1 MPFIKKILQVLENLC
16 QTINEKSLS
25 LSHIHRK
32 KVVHLKQHPHHSNQ
46 IDRATVHIAQS
57 VWHELIDHMR
67 SAPAHEVCGI
77 LLGTKTTTGTQ
88 LHSYRRLHNVSL
100 NPAHHFQLDPAEWI
114 HCCYNEPNLVGLFHS
129 HPHTAPLPSQEDL
142 ERLPDFASMISVY
155 LIGTLSTASS
165 EPEQDHQQT
174 YPKPASSN
182 QNPYAPTD
190 PSDHHPDPIRAYN
203 IIQHSPERIA
213 TSPTHSSLQY
223 DLAPVQLLQ
232 K

>member
-1 MPFIKKILQVLENLC
+1 MLFIKKILHALENLC
-16 QTINEKSLS
+16 RTMDEKSLS
-25 LSHIHRK
+25 LSHINRK
-32 KVVHLKQHPHHSNQ
+32 KVVYLKHHPHYSNQ
-46 IDRATVHIAQS
+46 IDRASVHIAPS

-88 LHSYRRLHNVSL
+88 LHAYRRLHNVSL

-114 HCCYNEPNLVGLFHS
+114 HCCYNEPHLIGLFHS

-155 LIGTLSTASS
+155 LIGTLSTAID
-165 EPEQDHQQT
+165 EPEQGHPQT
-174 YPKPASSN
+174 YPKPSSSN
-182 QNPYAPTD
+182 QNPYVSTR
-190 PSDHHPDPIRAYN
+190 PSDHHPEPIRAYN
-203 IIQHSPERIA
+203 IIQHSPERISA
-213 TSPTHSSLQY
+213 NPTHSSLQY
-223 DLAPVQLLQ
+223 DLTPVQLLQ